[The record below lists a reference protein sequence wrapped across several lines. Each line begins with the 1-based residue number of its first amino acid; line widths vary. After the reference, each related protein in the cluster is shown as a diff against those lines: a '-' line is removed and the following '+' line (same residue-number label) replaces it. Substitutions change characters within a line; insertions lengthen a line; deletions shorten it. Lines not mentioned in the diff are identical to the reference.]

1 MNTRITS
8 IVSTILL
15 CSSFIA
21 SPALAEDMSWPSEDS
36 PDQAKKA
43 APSESEETP
52 RAASATPVSGLSGK
66 LEMEKPQ
73 VDSSSGSSGRTPTL
87 RAGAKSVML
96 YGRLDQIASEADV
109 KMPVLKAETAQLDT
123 RDTRLRAGARET
135 TFSGSVAQSFPVDF
149 SGTWGGKLGV
159 WRYNASSLSDQ
170 IDPNESRRMA
180 QILQPGKSGTVN
192 FVFRQEGRSIELEP
206 AKVRILIPAQESY
219 SYQKMLSSNQLG
231 GMGSM
236 VKGMMANMKI
246 PVILHFGS
254 VSTSGSA
261 EVGVSGNQIDQR
273 VVKNVI
279 RQLAPRVIEEQ
290 IVTRN
295 RSVVAGSGAVE
306 NGYTETVMRFT
317 RQSPSDLYVIA
328 ASVDYTD
335 RGQFLRKLIMYGT
348 VVRGQVMNT
357 SPVPDGMGQ
366 LSSLMGGG
374 GAGGAA
380 GLGSISGLSRM
391 LSAVGGAG
399 GAGGYGGNYGS
410 NYATSGSYGGGAQ
423 NYGAMLRS
431 LQQSGLGAQMGGPG
445 GIGGRTNGFSQVMQ
459 SLNMLSR

>member
-1 MNTRITS
+1 
-8 IVSTILL
+8 
-15 CSSFIA
+15 
-21 SPALAEDMSWPSEDS
+21 
-36 PDQAKKA
+36 
-43 APSESEETP
+43 
-52 RAASATPVSGLSGK
+52 
-66 LEMEKPQ
+66 
-73 VDSSSGSSGRTPTL
+73 
-87 RAGAKSVML
+87 ML

-219 SYQKMLSSNQLG
+219 SYQKMSQTL
-231 GMGSM
+231 GSM

-279 RQLAPRVIEEQ
+279 RQLAPRVVEEQ

-306 NGYTETVMRFT
+306 SGYTETVMRFT

-335 RGQFLRKLIMYGT
+335 KGQFLRKLIMYGT

-366 LSSLMGGG
+366 LSSLMGGS

-380 GLGSISGLSRM
+380 GLGSISGLSSM
-391 LSAVGGAG
+391 LSAVSGGT
-399 GAGGYGGNYGS
+399 GAGGYGS
-410 NYATSGSYGGGAQ
+410 NYSTSGSYAGGGGGAQ
-423 NYGAMLRS
+423 NYGALLRS
-431 LQQSGLGAQMGGPG
+431 LQQSG
-445 GIGGRTNGFSQVMQ
+445 IGGRANGFSQVMQ

>member
-1 MNTRITS
+1 MMERKRKITS
-8 IVSTILL
+8 TVSALLL
-15 CSSFIA
+15 CSSLVS
-21 SPALAEDMSWPSEDS
+21 SPALAEDMSWPSEDT
-36 PDQAKKA
+36 A
-43 APSESEETP
+43 APAKEAVPEDSEESP
-52 RAASATPVSGLSGK
+52 RAASAALQ
-66 LEMEKPQ
+66 MEKPQ
-73 VDSSSGSSGRTPTL
+73 VDDSNGSSGPTPAL
-87 RAGAKSVML
+87 KAGARKVML

-135 TFSGSVAQSFPVDF
+135 TFSGSVSRSFPVDF
-149 SGTWGGKLGV
+149 SGTWGGHLGV
-159 WRYNASSLSDQ
+159 WRYNASGLSEQ
-170 IDPNESRRMA
+170 LDPAESRRMA
-180 QILQPGKSGTVN
+180 EILQPGKSGTVN
-192 FVFRQEGRSIELEP
+192 FVFRQTGRSIELEP

-219 SYQKMLSSNQLG
+219 SFQKLGQQLG
-231 GMGSM
+231 PM
-236 VKGMMANMKI
+236 VGGMMANMKI

-306 NGYTETVMRFT
+306 SGYTETVMRFT

-335 RGQFLRKLIMYGT
+335 KGQFLRKLIMYGT

-380 GLGSISGLSRM
+380 GLGSMSGLSSM
-391 LSAVGGAG
+391 LSAVSGGA
-399 GAGGYGGNYGS
+399 GAGGYGS
-410 NYATSGSYGGGAQ
+410 NYSTSGSYAGGGGAQ
-423 NYGAMLRS
+423 NYGALLRS
-431 LQQSGLGAQMGGPG
+431 LQQSGV
-445 GIGGRTNGFSQVMQ
+445 GGRANGFSQVMQ

>member
-1 MNTRITS
+1 MERKKRITS

-15 CSSFIA
+15 CSTFVLSG
-21 SPALAEDMSWPSEDS
+21 PAKAEDMSWPSEDS
-36 PDQAKKA
+36 PDQAKK
-43 APSESEETP
+43 PSPAESEETP
-52 RAASATPVSGLSGK
+52 RAASATPVSGLSGTGK

-109 KMPVLKAETAQLDT
+109 RMPVLKAETAQLDT

-159 WRYNASSLSDQ
+159 WRYNSSSLSDR

-192 FVFRQEGRSIELEP
+192 FVFRQTGRTIELEP

-219 SYQKMLSSNQLG
+219 SFQKL
-231 GMGSM
+231 GSM

-261 EVGVSGNQIDQR
+261 EVGVSGNQIDQA

-279 RQLAPRVIEEQ
+279 RQLAPRVVEEQ

-295 RSVVAGSGAVE
+295 RSVVAGTGAVE

-335 RGQFLRKLIMYGT
+335 KGQFLRKLIMYGT

-391 LSAVGGAG
+391 LSAVSGGG

-410 NYATSGSYGGGAQ
+410 NYATSGSYGGGTQ